1 MNRIQLTDEEL
12 RLARSALQAYLQA
25 FGHDE
30 ADTVEAVKVVI
41 AKFRAAERDD
51 EDSRQHA

>member
-51 EDSRQHA
+51 EESRQHA

>member
-51 EDSRQHA
+51 EGSRQHV